1 MGEIMWLKVLRG
13 LAVLVALCLALASPS
28 ARAQTPASPPKAT
41 KPVASPAA
49 RPQRPTMDAMLKQTG
64 YAYNTHN
71 PTTWSIDLT
80 RKNLGKVRVILSTGS
95 DILVTF
101 VIVAKQAQI
110 DKTPE
115 MMGRLLTA
123 NHDYDYTKIG
133 FDKDGDMFVRVD
145 MPLRTIDAKELK
157 SIIDQVANASDEVY
171 VKVATWI
178 NK

>member
-1 MGEIMWLKVLRG
+1 MRLNVVRGFAVL
-13 LAVLVALCLALASPS
+13 LVALCIGAWPQG
-28 ARAQTPASPPKAT
+28 ARAQSIG
-41 KPVASPAA
+41 
-49 RPQRPTMDAMLKQTG
+49 MDAMLKQTG

-80 RKNLGKVRVILSTGS
+80 RKNLGKVRVILSTGT

-101 VIVAKQAQI
+101 VIVAKKAQI
-110 DKTPE
+110 QKTPQL
-115 MMGRLLTA
+115 MDKLLTA

-133 FDKDGDMFVRVD
+133 LDKDGDMFVRID
-145 MPLRTIDAKELK
+145 MPLRTIDATELK

-178 NK
+178 KK